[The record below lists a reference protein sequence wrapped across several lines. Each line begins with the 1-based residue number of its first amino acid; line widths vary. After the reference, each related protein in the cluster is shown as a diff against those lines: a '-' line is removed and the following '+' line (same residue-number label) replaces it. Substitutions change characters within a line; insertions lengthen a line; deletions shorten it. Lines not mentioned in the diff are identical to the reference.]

1 MKKFLLSITILLLLS
16 SCTLAQV
23 DTPLSEVQATEIEEL
38 NEKEEKR
45 SEEIANLLGF
55 TLPEYTDN
63 PSHIVT
69 FKDPSPE
76 KSGVEINL
84 DGKGFST
91 ISSPYTFPAL
101 SIGRHEVKF
110 RFTDQ
115 TGTVKL
121 LEYILIII
129 PRAPIL
135 DTPKISETSISISG
149 SALANSD
156 VIYFLTANAY
166 HSTDVVQTGSDGTWS
181 IEITPAE
188 GFSDG
193 IYTLTAY
200 TRRYGFASVLS
211 TPVTFT
217 VGDSTVT
224 PVETQKGSDIFFS
237 FDSITTQN
245 AADILKQ
252 NVDLIWLLLAVF
264 LLGIILSNIIRSIVN
279 SSKSE
284 KSAKEFESV
293 LQKQSEESSQE
304 SKTLRELFGGEKKIE
319 EKKEKKEV
327 VKKEEEEEEKEDMPS
342 KTVINKDVFLK
353 KYKMVDPD
361 DTSGKEVKSKKKVK
375 ISLTSK
381 EE

>member
-1 MKKFLLSITILLLLS
+1 MLLFSYP
-16 SCTLAQV
+16 TLAQV
-23 DTPLSEVQATEIEEL
+23 DTPLSEVQTTEIEEL
-38 NEKEEKR
+38 NEKEERR

-63 PSHIVT
+63 PSHIIT

-115 TGTVKL
+115 TGAVKL

-129 PRAPIL
+129 PRVPIL

-166 HSTDVVQTGSDGTWS
+166 HSTDVIQTGSDGTWS
-181 IEITPAE
+181 IEITPEE
-188 GFSDG
+188 GLSDG

-237 FDSITTQN
+237 FNSITTEN
-245 AADILKQ
+245 VVDILKQ

-304 SKTLRELFGGEKKIE
+304 SKTLRELFGGEKKNE

-327 VKKEEEEEEKEDMPS
+327 VKKEEKEEEKEDIPS